1 MKKWMM
7 RIVGISMLLG
17 AGLAQ
22 AALVTTTTY
31 TNTGSSALI
40 DVVYNNTAGT
50 KGSIDS
56 TNSNY
61 WSSGLPSDSNPGA
74 FTNGTAQTAS
84 GINAWYGV
92 AVRQTGGQLSDTSL
106 AMRGGDEV
114 GSSTQCILEIDDA
127 SNTNFAYANLAISGQ
142 LTLWPQFGAGNT
154 NTFSVLNGYADV
166 GIVAGTTPGQSFVNI
181 LDGRLDVGYL
191 SNARFNVNMMNGGTG
206 QFILDDM
213 YGDSADPD
221 HKSKLK
227 NMILNFETGSEASFT
242 ILASN
247 VAGNAQGA
255 WETKIAAGQVK
266 IDGGAVT
273 VVDAFVIEDV
283 GATGTKIS
291 LFDSSGSSTMVTT
304 TTFDGSGITSDV
316 LNWDNGLPS
325 NANPGLIN
333 QTTSTSWLGG
343 GWYSVSVK
351 QTGGEV
357 IVIGANNFAMRGGTA
372 GTTDGSTFDI
382 DDVWNRSFSYTNM
395 AFNNQ
400 FTMWNSNSGDGGT
413 GNTLSVLNGYATIDL
428 LSTTENNPA
437 DARINILNGKLDI
450 ASLKSASCT
459 VKMLAGGTGEVNLT
473 DMIGTNATTG
483 ALLLDSM
490 VLNFE
495 PGSAASFT
503 IASSN
508 VTGSAQGYWET
519 KIAASKVK
527 IDGAVATAGQFQ
539 ITDVGALGTTIMLFD
554 LASATPTE
562 IYDAWIGGYGVSDP
576 AMDADPDGDQYD
588 NLFEYGVGGNPD
600 DAGVNGN
607 IPETSTVEETG
618 TNWFYYVHYER
629 TDKDDVG
636 LSYALEAG
644 SDLVN
649 TNWGSVTIEP
659 VGNGAGPAGY
669 NVFTNRVS
677 TETLGAQFIKL
688 DIGFTE

>member
-1 MKKWMM
+1 
-7 RIVGISMLLG
+7 
-17 AGLAQ
+17 
-22 AALVTTTTY
+22 
-31 TNTGSSALI
+31 
-40 DVVYNNTAGT
+40 
-50 KGSIDS
+50 
-56 TNSNY
+56 
-61 WSSGLPSDSNPGA
+61 
-74 FTNGTAQTAS
+74 
-84 GINAWYGV
+84 
-92 AVRQTGGQLSDTSL
+92 
-106 AMRGGDEV
+106 
-114 GSSTQCILEIDDA
+114 
-127 SNTNFAYANLAISGQ
+127 
-142 LTLWPQFGAGNT
+142 
-154 NTFSVLNGYADV
+154 
-166 GIVAGTTPGQSFVNI
+166 
-181 LDGRLDVGYL
+181 
-191 SNARFNVNMMNGGTG
+191 
-206 QFILDDM
+206 
-213 YGDSADPD
+213 
-221 HKSKLK
+221 
-227 NMILNFETGSEASFT
+227 
-242 ILASN
+242 
-247 VAGNAQGA
+247 
-255 WETKIAAGQVK
+255 
-266 IDGGAVT
+266 
-273 VVDAFVIEDV
+273 
-283 GATGTKIS
+283 
-291 LFDSSGSSTMVTT
+291 
-304 TTFDGSGITSDV
+304 
-316 LNWDNGLPS
+316 
-325 NANPGLIN
+325 
-333 QTTSTSWLGG
+333 
-343 GWYSVSVK
+343 
-351 QTGGEV
+351 
-357 IVIGANNFAMRGGTA
+357 
-372 GTTDGSTFDI
+372 
-382 DDVWNRSFSYTNM
+382 
-395 AFNNQ
+395 
-400 FTMWNSNSGDGGT
+400 
-413 GNTLSVLNGYATIDL
+413 
-428 LSTTENNPA
+428 
-437 DARINILNGKLDI
+437 
-450 ASLKSASCT
+450 
-459 VKMLAGGTGEVNLT
+459 MLAGGTGEVNLT

-688 DIGFTE
+688 DVGFTE